1 MKTRKVY
8 NGSPFSAMYISGSI
22 NINVELKPDEK
33 ITDKKVK
40 VVKKGKKEYKV
51 LECPIRKKSEL
62 LDPSGNVLALDVD
75 QFSGKKFLLNSSG
88 FPMNDIMIYEQAQSD
103 SIARAALQRINVVG
117 SNSDDGLT
125 LEQRF
130 ERIVP
135 SNWSSPAEWLRAC
148 ETFGRLQYAKKM
160 SEQRD
165 DPGSPESSDS
175 TISFANDPKPET
187 V

>member
-8 NGSPFSAMYISGSI
+8 NGSPFSALYVSGSVK
-22 NINVELKPDEK
+22 INVELKPGEK
-33 ITDKKVK
+33 VTDKKVK

-62 LDPSGNVLALDVD
+62 LDPAGNVLALNVD
-75 QFSGKKFLLNSSG
+75 QFSGKRFLLNSSG

-103 SIARAALQRINVVG
+103 SIARAALQRINVIA
-117 SNSDDGLT
+117 SNADDGLT

-148 ETFGRLQYAKKM
+148 ETFGRLQYAQKM

-165 DPGSPESSDS
+165 NTGSSESSDS
-175 TISFANDPKPET
+175 TISFANDSNPET

>member
-1 MKTRKVY
+1 MKTRKIY
-8 NGSPFSAMYISGSI
+8 TGKPFSAMFLLGSV

-40 VVKKGKKEYKV
+40 VVKKGKKEYRV

-62 LDPSGNVLALDVD
+62 CDPAGNVLALNVD
-75 QFSGKKFLLNSSG
+75 QFSGKRFLLNSSG

-103 SIARAALQRINVVG
+103 SIAKAALQRINVIG
-117 SNSDDGLT
+117 SNADDGLT

-148 ETFGRLQYAKKM
+148 ETFGRLQYAQQM
-160 SEQRD
+160 NDQRD
-165 DPGSPESSDS
+165 NSGSPGSSESK
-175 TISFANDPKPET
+175 ISFENDPEPQT